1 MIRVTRS
8 VVINRPAAEVG
19 RYLADIE
26 RQTEWSDMT
35 VSRKLTEGPVRAGTR
50 AYGEVAMGPV
60 KLGWTW
66 EVIDVD
72 PERGMSYR
80 TISKSSLGMDGSL
93 RLSPEGPTATRV
105 DAVVEVRTRG
115 VLRVLEPLLR
125 GEITRNEAG
134 ELDRLKAVLERE
146 AARTPVAGEAIA

>member
-1 MIRVTRS
+1 
-8 VVINRPAAEVG
+8 
-19 RYLADIE
+19 
-26 RQTEWSDMT
+26 
-35 VSRKLTEGPVRAGTR
+35 
-50 AYGEVAMGPV
+50 
-60 KLGWTW
+60 
-66 EVIDVD
+66 
-72 PERGMSYR
+72 
-80 TISKSSLGMDGSL
+80 
-93 RLSPEGPTATRV
+93 V